1 MEEHRPISSGYS
13 AVLCDRDV
21 DNDVFVRSSF
31 PDTESIGDG
40 DAGRKFAFSLP
51 GKVADAGRLSE
62 CGSISAALAQ
72 STFIAAGNVFERT
85 GKRLVGWIGGSG
97 VAVCRRVW
105 YIAPHGDC

>member
-72 STFIAAGNVFERT
+72 TTFIVAGIVVQGT
-85 GKRLVGWIGGSG
+85 GKRHAGRCGCSG